1 MFCDEQGNDLH
12 QVLTLEVDRDVK
24 EMAVQMQDSQ
34 LIAKLAGDMVAIE
47 AKYHSKCMHAY
58 KRKYTAYV
66 RNCTETETSTNDDS
80 AAEAR
85 TFAELISFMESS
97 AESGTLLFKL
107 SSFHDLYV
115 SRLRNL
121 TLISLSIKPT

>member
-1 MFCDEQGNDLH
+1 
-12 QVLTLEVDRDVK
+12 
-24 EMAVQMQDSQ
+24 
-34 LIAKLAGDMVAIE
+34 MVAIE
-47 AKYHSKCMHAY
+47 AKYHSKCMLAY

-66 RNCTETETSTNDDS
+66 KSCNKIETSTNDDS

-97 AESGTLLFKL
+97 AESGTLLFQL
-107 SSFHDLYV
+107 SSLHDFYV

-121 TLISLSIKPT
+121 QVDKSVNKTLLEESNNSTLSWGDPGTNRWEKHSIGI